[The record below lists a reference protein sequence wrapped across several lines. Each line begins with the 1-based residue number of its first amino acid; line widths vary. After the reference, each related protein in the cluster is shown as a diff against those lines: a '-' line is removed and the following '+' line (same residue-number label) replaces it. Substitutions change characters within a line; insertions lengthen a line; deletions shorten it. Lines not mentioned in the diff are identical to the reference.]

1 MIDVL
6 CADIGLNRPIKAM
19 AKSAYE
25 LWRAEYLR
33 TLMAK
38 DNTVDEMSCKTIK
51 MPREVFVELLE
62 GVFRRFN
69 QRMQRGTSCIYR
81 PSGMKV
87 CMHMTLSS
95 TGDVADIVH
104 LAIKLGQHPKSTE
117 SEKKFLEHLGALAES
132 AVYAALLQ
140 TNDHV
145 AFESTLADG
154 MDGGFDW

>member
-1 MIDVL
+1 MTGIMQL
-6 CADIGLNRPIKAM
+6 GDIGLNRPIKAM

-69 QRMQRGTSCIYR
+69 QRMQRG
-81 PSGMKV
+81 
-87 CMHMTLSS
+87 
-95 TGDVADIVH
+95 DVADIVH

-145 AFESTLADG
+145 AFESTLTDG